1 MFAASQKY
9 TTYTVC
15 THKAS
20 DCLHLRLVFVVCI
33 QEKPSQA
40 IIVIVE
46 GNLDLNILADQI
58 QGSAWIGL
66 LATAQPHR

>member
-1 MFAASQKY
+1 LSLKLNFIAHGRGI
-9 TTYTVC
+9 TEIHDFTIC
-15 THKAS
+15 TDEAS
-20 DCLHLRLVFVVCI
+20 DCLHLRLVFVVHI

-58 QGSAWIGL
+58 
-66 LATAQPHR
+66 